1 MNKFKTQFLQAAALA
16 AGMLTVAVSCAAA
29 EPVEIVALGDSL
41 TAGYGLDPGGA
52 FPEQLEAVLVARG
65 YDVTVANAGVSGD
78 TASDG
83 LARLEW
89 SVPAE
94 ADIVIVELGAND
106 ALRGID
112 PAVTGQAL
120 DKIIAKLQARDQT
133 VLLAGMLAPRNL
145 GDRYAAEFDAIY
157 PDLAAR
163 YDVALYPFFL
173 DGVATV
179 PSLNQSDQMHPTAEG
194 VAKIVDAM
202 LPTVEGLIARVTAG
216 R

>member
-1 MNKFKTQFLQAAALA
+1 MNKFKMPLIRAAALA
-16 AGMLTVAVSCAAA
+16 AAMLAVVVSAAA
-29 EPVEIVALGDSL
+29 ADTVEIVALGDSL

-52 FPEQLEAVLVARG
+52 FPEQLQAALVAHG
-65 YDVTVANAGVSGD
+65 HDVTVANAGVSGD
-78 TASDG
+78 TATDG

-112 PAVTGQAL
+112 PAVTRQAL
-120 DKIIAKLQARDQT
+120 DEIIAKLQARDQT

-145 GDRYAAEFDAIY
+145 GDSYAAAFDAIY
-157 PDLAAR
+157 PELATQHG
-163 YDVALYPFFL
+163 VALYPFFL
-173 DGVATV
+173 EGVATDR
-179 PSLNQSDQMHPTAEG
+179 SLNQSDGMHPTAEG
-194 VAKIVDAM
+194 VAKIVDAIV
-202 LPTVEGLIARVTAG
+202 PTVEGLIADVTAS